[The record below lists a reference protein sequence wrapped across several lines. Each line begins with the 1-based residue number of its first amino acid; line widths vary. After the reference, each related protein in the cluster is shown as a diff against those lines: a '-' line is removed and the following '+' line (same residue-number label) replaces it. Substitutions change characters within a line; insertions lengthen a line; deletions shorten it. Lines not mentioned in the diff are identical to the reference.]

1 MKKKIYP
8 IEFMMSFRDK
18 CKDRPANMALL
29 DFPHKKRKN
38 RIGTGEMSE

>member
-8 IEFMMSFRDK
+8 IEFLMSFKDK
-18 CKDRPANMALL
+18 CRDRPANMALL

-38 RIGTGEMSE
+38 KYG